1 MDWTSWISFLVV
13 LINAP
18 VYIGGEP
25 LELNVTLDIWEGNV
39 TVLWD
44 PPKGAPV
51 YALYQVK
58 TALYMHSNAEWDIVT
73 ECNMTTETRCEL
85 GNFLY
90 KPLMKIKIG
99 LFKGNYNFSWSAAR
113 RIRLFKSKLLAPEF
127 DLSSSPNTVK
137 VKIYR
142 KPFLNDLFEYGSM
155 YSVILYPKG
164 QESQALTVIDDDEDG
179 EVEFTSLPLW
189 QEYCIHVKVEM
200 TSSDVSNTSLPRCIY
215 PSADVSLVIT
225 MAVIGVVGVMSFFM
239 FAVCFCLRR
248 PGKMP
253 AVLKSAVNGWNPM
266 NVGLIQVETVTDKG
280 WLLTSNKMAGKSKA
294 FDENKDLLEEDKER
308 RESTDSGVSVGQQH
322 SIKNRGPDGL
332 TGQEDSGCGSLTG
345 TEDSLSSGRRSLE
358 ELPFLDGEVN
368 SINECERKE
377 DSGLGMGNQ
386 DASDSLKGMDGGLLS
401 EIVVVGDGYRSQ
413 SSSADAENEATIP
426 CDVDANMASPSSGY
440 RSGHVTCLCSN
451 VETCMWCKTRKL
463 LTDSDSLSHEQTSC
477 TFTTDNDN
485 DRPNYLKK
493 SPLQSVNISGLEDSS
508 FQSDENC
515 GESSLFIT
523 CPLLLQEPCQ
533 LDTLSLK
540 LGDVELTFT

>member
-1 MDWTSWISFLVV
+1 M
-13 LINAP
+13 
-18 VYIGGEP
+18 
-25 LELNVTLDIWEGNV
+25 ELNMTLDIWEGNV

-51 YALYQVK
+51 KAYYQVQQASYFQPK
-58 TALYMHSNAEWDIVT
+58 EWEIVP
-73 ECNMTTETRCEL
+73 ECNLTTEARCEL
-85 GNFLY
+85 GNFFN
-90 KPLMKIKIG
+90 KNMKIKIG
-99 LFKGNYNFSWSAAR
+99 LLKENGNFSWSAGR
-113 RIRLFKSKLLAPEF
+113 RIRLLGSKLLAPEF

-142 KPFLNDLFEYGSM
+142 KPFLEMLYEYGPS

-164 QESQALTVIDDDEDG
+164 HENQALVRDDDDDDG
-179 EVEFTSLPLW
+179 EVEFTSLSTW
-189 QEYCIHVKVEM
+189 QEYCVRVKVEM
-200 TSSDVSNTSLPRCIY
+200 ISDNVSNTSLARCIY
-215 PSADVSLVIT
+215 PSADSSLVISI
-225 MAVIGVVGVMSFFM
+225 AVIGVVGVTSFFM
-239 FAVCFCLRR
+239 FAVCFFLRR

-294 FDENKDLLEEDKER
+294 FDESKDLLEEDNER

-322 SIKNRGPDGL
+322 SIKNQGTEEQ

-358 ELPFLDGEVN
+358 ELPFLDGGIN
-368 SINECERKE
+368 SSSESERKE

-386 DASDSLKGMDGGLLS
+386 EASDNLSGMDGDLLS
-401 EIVVVGDGYRSQ
+401 EIVVGDGYRSQ
-413 SSSADAENEATIP
+413 SPSADTESEATLP
-426 CDVDANMASPSSGY
+426 CEAVASSGY
-440 RSGHVTCLCSN
+440 RSGHVTCLCSD

-477 TFTTDNDN
+477 TFTTSNDN
-485 DRPNYLKK
+485 DKPSYLKK
-493 SPLQSVNISGLEDSS
+493 SPLQSVNVLGREDLSE
-508 FQSDENC
+508 DC
-515 GESSLFIT
+515 DESSLFIT

>member
-1 MDWTSWISFLVV
+1 MDWTSWISFLVT
-13 LINAP
+13 LIIIP
-18 VYIGGEP
+18 VYIAGEQ
-25 LELNVTLDIWEGNV
+25 LELNVKLDVWEGNV

-44 PPKGAPV
+44 PPKGVPV
-51 YALYQVK
+51 YALYQVN
-58 TALYMHSNAEWDIVT
+58 TALDKGPDAKWDIVP

-85 GNFLY
+85 GNFIY
-90 KPLMKIKIG
+90 KPSMKLKIG
-99 LFKGNYNFSWSAAR
+99 LFEGNYNLSWSAAR
-113 RIRLFKSKLLAPEF
+113 RIHLLDSKLLAPEF

-142 KPFLNDLFEYGSM
+142 KPFLKDLFDYGPS
-155 YSVILYPKG
+155 YSAILYPKG
-164 QESQALTVIDDDEDG
+164 QESEALTVLDDDEDG

-189 QEYCIHVKVEM
+189 QEYCVHVKVEM
-200 TSSDVSNTSLPRCIY
+200 ESNDGSNTSLPHCIY
-215 PSADVSLVIT
+215 PSADMSLLIFI
-225 MAVIGVVGVMSFFM
+225 AVIGVVGVMSFFM
-239 FAVCFCLRR
+239 FAVCFFLRR

-280 WLLTSNKMAGKSKA
+280 WLVTNNKKAEKSKT

-322 SIKNRGPDGL
+322 SVKNPSTDGHMV
-332 TGQEDSGCGSLTG
+332 QEDSGCGSLTD
-345 TEDSLSSGRRSLE
+345 TEDSLGSGRRSLE
-358 ELPFLDGEVN
+358 ELPFLDGGVN
-368 SINECERKE
+368 SSNESERKE

-386 DASDSLKGMDGGLLS
+386 DVSDNLKGAEGDLLS
-401 EIVVVGDGYRSQ
+401 EIVIIGDGYRSQ
-413 SSSADAENEATIP
+413 SPSADAESEATIP

-440 RSGHVTCLCSN
+440 RSGHVTCLCSD

-463 LTDSDSLSHEQTSC
+463 VTDSNSLSHEQTSC

-485 DRPNYLKK
+485 DRPSYLKK
-493 SPLQSVNISGLEDSS
+493 SPLQSVNVSGLGDLSS
-508 FQSDENC
+508 QSDESCN
-515 GESSLFIT
+515 ESSLFIT

-533 LDTLSLK
+533 LDTLPLK

>member
-13 LINAP
+13 LINTPA
-18 VYIGGEP
+18 YIGGER

-58 TALYMHSNAEWDIVT
+58 TALYMLRNAEWDIVP
-73 ECNMTTETRCEL
+73 ECNMTTENRCDL

-90 KPLMKIKIG
+90 KPDTKIKIG
-99 LFKGNYNFSWSAAR
+99 LFKGNYNVSWSSAR
-113 RIRLFKSKLLAPEF
+113 RIRLFNSKLLAPEF

-164 QESQALTVIDDDEDG
+164 QESQALTEIDDDEDG
-179 EVEFTSLPLW
+179 EVEFTLLPLW
-189 QEYCIHVKVEM
+189 QDYCVQVKVEM
-200 TSSDVSNTSLPRCIY
+200 ESIDVSNTSLPRCTY
-215 PSADVSLVIT
+215 PSEDVSLVIS
-225 MAVIGVVGVMSFFM
+225 MAVVGVVGVMSFFM
-239 FAVCFCLRR
+239 FAVCFFLRR

-280 WLLTSNKMAGKSKA
+280 WLLTSKKTVEKSKE
-294 FDENKDLLEEDKER
+294 FNENKDLLEEDKER
-308 RESTDSGVSVGQQH
+308 RESTDSGVSVGQQN
-322 SIKNRGPDGL
+322 SIKNGGLDGL
-332 TGQEDSGCGSLTG
+332 MEQEDSGCGSLTG

-368 SINECERKE
+368 SSNESERKD
-377 DSGLGMGNQ
+377 DSGLGIGNQ
-386 DASDSLKGMDGGLLS
+386 DASDNLTGTDIDLS

-413 SSSADAENEATIP
+413 SPSADAQSEATIP
-426 CDVDANMASPSSGY
+426 CDVDANMASPSGGY
-440 RSGHVTCLCSN
+440 RSGHVTCLCSD

-463 LTDSDSLSHEQTSC
+463 LTESDSLSHDQTSC
-477 TFTTDNDN
+477 TFTANNDN
-485 DRPNYLKK
+485 DRLNYFKK
-493 SPLQSVNISGLEDSS
+493 SPLESVNVSGLEESS
-508 FQSDENC
+508 FQSEEDC

-523 CPLLLQEPCQ
+523 CPLMLQEPCE

>member
-1 MDWTSWISFLVV
+1 M
-13 LINAP
+13 LINVP
-18 VYIGGEP
+18 VYIAAEQ
-25 LELNVTLDIWEGNV
+25 LQLNMTLDIWEGNV

-44 PPKGAPV
+44 PPIGAPAN
-51 YALYQVK
+51 ALYQVQQ
-58 TALYMHSNAEWDIVT
+58 APYLRHEEWEIVP
-73 ECNMTTETRCEL
+73 ECNMTAETRCEL
-85 GNFLY
+85 GNFLN
-90 KPLMKIKIG
+90 KEDMKIRIKLVKANG
-99 LFKGNYNFSWSAAR
+99 NFSWSAVR
-113 RIRLFKSKLLAPEF
+113 RIRLLDSKLLAPEF
-127 DLSSSPNTVK
+127 DLSSSPNMVK

-142 KPFLNDLFEYGSM
+142 KQFLEKLFEYGPS

-164 QESQALTVIDDDEDG
+164 QENQPLVSEDDDEDG

-189 QEYCIHVKVEM
+189 QEYCIRVKVEM
-200 TSSDVSNTSLPRCIY
+200 ISDDVSNTSLPRCIY
-215 PSADVSLVIT
+215 PSADPSLVISI
-225 MAVIGVVGVMSFFM
+225 AVIGVVGVMSFFM
-239 FAVCFCLRR
+239 FAVCFFLRR

-280 WLLTSNKMAGKSKA
+280 WLLTSNKTAETSKA

-322 SIKNRGPDGL
+322 SVKNQGSDEHME
-332 TGQEDSGCGSLTG
+332 QEDSGCSSLTG

-358 ELPFLDGEVN
+358 ELPFLDGGVN
-368 SINECERKE
+368 TSSERKE
-377 DSGLGMGNQ
+377 DSGLGMENQ
-386 DASDSLKGMDGGLLS
+386 DASDNLKEMDGDLLS

-413 SSSADAENEATIP
+413 SPSADAESEATIS

-440 RSGHVTCLCSN
+440 RSGHVTCMCSD

-485 DRPNYLKK
+485 DKPSYLKK
-493 SPLQSVNISGLEDSS
+493 SPLQSVNVSGLEDLS
-508 FQSDENC
+508 ENC
-515 GESSLFIT
+515 EESSLFIT

>member
-13 LINAP
+13 INAP

-58 TALYMHSNAEWDIVT
+58 TALYMRANAEWDVVP

-85 GNFLY
+85 GNFIY
-90 KPLMKIKIG
+90 KPSMKIKIG

-127 DLSSSPNTVK
+127 DLSSSPNMVK
-137 VKIYR
+137 VKIHR
-142 KPFLNDLFEYGSM
+142 KPFLNDLFDYGSI
-155 YSVILYPKG
+155 YSVFLYPKG
-164 QESQALTVIDDDEDG
+164 QESQALTVTDDDEDG
-179 EVEFTSLPLW
+179 EVELTLPLW
-189 QEYCIHVKVEM
+189 QEFCVHVKVEM
-200 TSSDVSNTSLPRCIY
+200 VSSDVSNTSLPHCIY
-215 PSADVSLVIT
+215 PSADASLVIS
-225 MAVIGVVGVMSFFM
+225 MAIIGVVGVMSFFM
-239 FAVCFCLRR
+239 FAVCFFLRR

-280 WLLTSNKMAGKSKA
+280 WLLTSNKMVGKSKA
-294 FDENKDLLEEDKER
+294 FDENKELLEEDKER

-358 ELPFLDGEVN
+358 ELPFLDGDVN
-368 SINECERKE
+368 SSNESERKE
-377 DSGLGMGNQ
+377 DSGLGIGDQ
-386 DASDSLKGMDGGLLS
+386 DASDNLKGTDGDLLS
-401 EIVVVGDGYRSQ
+401 EILVVGDGYRSQ
-413 SSSADAENEATIP
+413 SPSADAESEATIP
-426 CDVDANMASPSSGY
+426 CDEDTNMASPSSGY
-440 RSGHVTCLCSN
+440 RSGHVTCLCSEI
-451 VETCMWCKTRKL
+451 ETCMWCKTRNL
-463 LTDSDSLSHEQTSC
+463 LTDSDSLSHEQSSC
-477 TFTTDNDN
+477 TFTTDNEN
-485 DRPNYLKK
+485 DRPDYLIK
-493 SPLQSVNISGLEDSS
+493 SPLQSVNVSGLEDSS
-508 FQSDENC
+508 FQSDEDC

-533 LDTLSLK
+533 LDTLPLK